1 MIAYPPYRAASIPV
15 NTDPN
20 VVGGPNSNV
29 QLDMNGN
36 PSATSLISSGSAG
49 NFAGSTTSGGGGGG
63 FWDFG
68 GFGDFGG
75 GGGDYYDDGGGL
87 IYNGGY
93 GNFGGSGGSSGGS
106 GLNPFLTGLGGL
118 AIGSAL
124 SRGGSASSVQR
135 NLPNEISGLASLAPG
150 LAGSTVGSQLQL
162 NPLVTAGNVANFN
175 SALAGVAPGMRDAYN
190 AANPQLAAYTQ
201 GLGATLAG
209 INAQGAPRYDATG
222 YQAAISDTVQAGPA
236 AQARAMQAQLYQTG
250 PAARAGS
257 AAMAQFNPAT
267 AYTAGLSQAQA
278 QTAGQQRASGGP
290 LLNTLQSQ
298 AMQSVGGVSELQA
311 RQQQIAMG
319 LLGGSGGDLTAQDLR
334 NVQQDTRGAYAA
346 RGLYDS
352 NQAIG
357 AEIMNSDAARRQRLT
372 QNLGIAQGVDAAGQQ
387 QIGATRNFALGVQN
401 QGQNLSQFNAGQGN
415 SLATFNT
422 GQVNDTSRFN
432 AQQGNANSQF
442 NAGLLTQNSQFNSS
456 GNLQASLANQ
466 GAQNQFSMFDANNAN
481 QFALANMQAGNANSQ
496 FNANLGTNVN
506 LQNMGARNS
515 QSQFNAG
522 LGQSNLQF
530 NAGQN
535 NAASAFNAGVTN
547 QSNQWNAAAA
557 GQNQNDQWARAMQL
571 GGFYQGQ
578 SLNPT
583 ATAMGLVGQAP
594 DYTNGLLGYGSD
606 LYGSNANAQSAANI
620 SRNNNNA
627 ALASAGLGLLY
638 QFYNG
643 SNGGYG

>member
-1 MIAYPPYRAASIPV
+1 MFAAPPYRAASIPV
-15 NTDPN
+15 NTDPT

-36 PSATSLISSGSAG
+36 PSATSVLSGTTGG
-49 NFAGSTTSGGGGGG
+49 NNVAVDSTGGYSITDPGWWGL
-63 FWDFG
+63 
-68 GFGDFGG
+68 GG

-87 IYNGGY
+87 IFGGGY
-93 GNFGGSGGSSGGS
+93 GGGGSGGSSG

-118 AIGSAL
+118 ALGSAL
-124 SRGGSASSVQR
+124 SRGSASSVQR
-135 NLPNEISGLASLAPG
+135 NLPNEIAGLTALAPG

-162 NPLVTAGNVANFN
+162 NPLLTQGNVANFN
-175 SALAGVAPGMRDAYN
+175 SAVGQVAPGMRDAFN
-190 AANPQLAAYTQ
+190 AANPHLAAYTQ
-201 GLGATLAG
+201 GLGGTLDRLNGQA
-209 INAQGAPRYDATG
+209 APFYNPTG

-236 AQARAMQAQLYQTG
+236 AQAAAQQAQLYQTG
-250 PAARAGS
+250 PAARAGT
-257 AAMAQFNPAT
+257 AAQAQFNPAT
-267 AYTAGLSQAQA
+267 AYTAGLAQAQA
-278 QTAGQQRASGGP
+278 QSAAQQRASGGP

-298 AMQSVGGVSELQA
+298 AMQSVGGVSALQQ
-311 RQQQIAMG
+311 RQEQIAMG

-334 NVQQDTRGAYAA
+334 NVQQDTRGAFAA

-352 NQAIG
+352 NRAIG

-401 QGQNLSQFNAGQGN
+401 QGQNLSQFNASQGN
-415 SLATFNT
+415 SLNTFNT

-432 AQQGNANSQF
+432 AGQSNDVSKF

-456 GNLQASLANQ
+456 GALQASLANQ
-466 GAQNQFSMFDANNAN
+466 GAQNQFAMFDANNAN
-481 QFALANMQAGNANSQ
+481 NFALANMQAGNANSQ
-496 FNANLGTNVN
+496 FNAGLGTNVN
-506 LQNMGARNS
+506 LQNMGALNNMG
-515 QSQFNAG
+515 QFNAN
-522 LGQSNLQF
+522 LGQNNLQF

-547 QSNQWNAAAA
+547 QANQWNAASA
-557 GQNQNDQWARAMQL
+557 GQNVNDQWARAMQL
-571 GGFYQGQ
+571 GQFYQGQ
-578 SLNPT
+578 TINPT
-583 ATAMGLVGQAP
+583 ATAMGLLGQAP

-638 QFYNG
+638 QFYNS
-643 SNGGYG
+643 SNTGG

>member
-1 MIAYPPYRAASIPV
+1 MFVSPPYRAASIPV
-15 NTDPN
+15 NTDPT

-36 PSATSLISSGSAG
+36 PSATSTLSGAGAG
-49 NFAGSTTSGGGGGG
+49 NFAGSTG
-63 FWDFG
+63 
-68 GFGDFGG
+68 GG
-75 GGGDYYDDGGGL
+75 GGGDYYDDGGG
-87 IYNGGY
+87 GV
-93 GNFGGSGGSSGGS
+93 S
-106 GLNPFLTGLGGL
+106 PFLTGLGGL

-124 SRGGSASSVQR
+124 SGGNASAVQR
-135 NLPNEISGLASLAPG
+135 NLPNEISGLAGLAPG

-162 NPLVTAGNVANFN
+162 NPLLTAGNVANFN
-175 SALAGVAPGMRDAYN
+175 SAVGGIAPGMRDAYN
-190 AANPQLAAYTQ
+190 AANPLLASYTQ
-201 GLGATLAG
+201 GLGGTLAG
-209 INAQGAPRYDATG
+209 LNGQAAPRYDPTG
-222 YQAAISDTVQAGPA
+222 YQAAISDSVQAGPA
-236 AQARAMQAQLYQTG
+236 AQAQAMQAQLYQTG

-278 QTAGQQRASGGP
+278 QQAAQQRASGGP

-298 AMQSVGGVSELQA
+298 AMQSVGGVSALQQ

-422 GQVNDTSRFN
+422 GQINDTSRFN
-432 AQQGNANSQF
+432 ALQSNDVSKF
-442 NAGLLTQNSQFNSS
+442 NAGLLTQNSQFNSQGS
-456 GNLQASLANQ
+456 LQASLANQ

-481 QFALANMQAGNANSQ
+481 NFALANMQAGNSNAQ
-496 FNANLGTNVN
+496 FNAGLGTNVN
-506 LQNMGARNS
+506 LQNMLANNNL
-515 QSQFNAG
+515 SQFNAS
-522 LGQSNLQF
+522 LGQNNLQF

-535 NAASAFNAGVTN
+535 NAASGFNAGVTN
-547 QSNQWNAAAA
+547 QANQWNAAAL

-571 GGFYQGQ
+571 GNFYQNQ

-583 ATAMGLVGQAP
+583 ATAMGLMGQAP
-594 DYTNGLLGYGSD
+594 DYTNGLLGYGSN
-606 LYGSNANAQSAANI
+606 LYGFNANAQSAANI

-627 ALASAGLGLLY
+627 ALTSAGIEALFGP
-638 QFYNG
+638 NG
-643 SNGGYG
+643 YFNQSGNGKG